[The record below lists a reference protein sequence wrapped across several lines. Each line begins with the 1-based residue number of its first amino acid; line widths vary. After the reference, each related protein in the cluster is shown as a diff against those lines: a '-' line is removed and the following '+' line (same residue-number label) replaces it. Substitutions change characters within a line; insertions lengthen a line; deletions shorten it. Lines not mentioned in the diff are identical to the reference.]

1 MAKNQLTPRQERFAQ
16 EFVVDRNAT
25 AATIRAG
32 YAKCG
37 AESAGSRLLT
47 NIKVANRIAELTAAQ
62 VERIQFTAD
71 DVLREV
77 QLLAT
82 SNIADF
88 LDATGG
94 VVQNL
99 SELPRD
105 VLAAIESIKET
116 RSANGEVVRSIK
128 LYNKVQALRVAGT
141 HVDVG
146 AFLEKLEVKTEPLSA
161 RLDALLLKRK
171 SAA

>member
-1 MAKNQLTPRQERFAQ
+1 MKPNQLTPRQERFAH

-25 AATIRAG
+25 AAAIRAG
-32 YAKCG
+32 YARRG

-47 NIKVANRIAELTAAQ
+47 NIKVAHRIAELTEAQ
-62 VERIQFTAD
+62 VERIKFTAD

-88 LDATGG
+88 MDATTGG

-116 RSANGEVVRSIK
+116 RSANGEVVRTLK

-146 AFLEKLEVKTEPLSA
+146 AFLEKLEV
-161 RLDALLLKRK
+161 
-171 SAA
+171 